1 MEELNVNQTEP
12 TNEVVQENDGQVEQ
26 PKVEETQTS
35 NESPVEGSTTDV
47 KPQEGIV
54 EPPKEENSTEG
65 QPMTSEEIQKRLDK
79 LKEYEV
85 KDNELNELR
94 NRLGSQAPQDNT
106 IFQARQQLAMV
117 ENLAQQEY
125 IKLCNEY
132 GVDYRPDMIDKSS
145 QVLKEK
151 DPQAYY
157 DLKYKLNNICDG
169 LEAKRNEVEGFVN
182 RYELNNAIERNRKIF
197 DTSPAVS
204 TVMDGLLKE
213 GFVTAANMDT
223 VIQNYMMPIM
233 REAYEAGRQSA
244 AQISPTS
251 PAKVLN
257 NSVITQQQATPLP
270 QKQQFTL
277 DEIASMDSATYKKYQ
292 AEIDKL
298 FLR

>member
-169 LEAKRNEVEGFVN
+169 LEAKRNEVEGFIN
-182 RYELNNAIERNRKIF
+182 RYELNNAFERNRKIF

-244 AQISPTS
+244 AQTPPS

>member
-1 MEELNVNQTEP
+1 MEELNVNKTEP

-35 NESPVEGSTTDV
+35 NESPVEDSTTDV

-54 EPPKEENSTEG
+54 EPPKEENPTEG

-79 LKEYEV
+79 SKEYEV

-244 AQISPTS
+244 AQTPPS

>member
-26 PKVEETQTS
+26 PKVEETQTL
-35 NESPVEGSTTDV
+35 NESPIEEPTTDV
-47 KPQEGIV
+47 KPQDGIV

-244 AQISPTS
+244 AQTPPS

>member
-12 TNEVVQENDGQVEQ
+12 TNEVVQENNGQVEQ
-26 PKVEETQTS
+26 PKVEETQTL
-35 NESPVEGSTTDV
+35 NESPVEASTTDV
-47 KPQEGIV
+47 KPQDGIV

-244 AQISPTS
+244 AQTPPS

>member
-26 PKVEETQTS
+26 PKVEETQTL

-47 KPQEGIV
+47 KPQDGIV

-157 DLKYKLNNICDG
+157 DLKYKLNNIC
-169 LEAKRNEVEGFVN
+169 EVEGFVN

-244 AQISPTS
+244 AQTPPS

>member
-35 NESPVEGSTTDV
+35 NESPVESSTTDV
-47 KPQEGIV
+47 KPQDGIV

-244 AQISPTS
+244 AQTPPS

>member
-26 PKVEETQTS
+26 PKVEENQTS
-35 NESPVEGSTTDV
+35 NESPVEDSTTDV

-169 LEAKRNEVEGFVN
+169 LEAKRNEVEGFIN
-182 RYELNNAIERNRKIF
+182 RYELNNAFERNRKIF

-244 AQISPTS
+244 AQTPPS

-270 QKQQFTL
+270 KKQQFTL

>member
-1 MEELNVNQTEP
+1 MEELNLNQTEP

-35 NESPVEGSTTDV
+35 NESPVEDSTTDV
-47 KPQEGIV
+47 KPQDGIV

-169 LEAKRNEVEGFVN
+169 LEAKRNEVEGFIN
-182 RYELNNAIERNRKIF
+182 RYELNNAFERNRKIF

-204 TVMDGLLKE
+204 NVMDGLLKE

-244 AQISPTS
+244 AQTPPS

>member
-1 MEELNVNQTEP
+1 MEELNANQTEP

-26 PKVEETQTS
+26 PKVEESQTL

-54 EPPKEENSTEG
+54 EPPKAENSTEG

-244 AQISPTS
+244 AQTPPS

>member
-12 TNEVVQENDGQVEQ
+12 TNEVVQENNGQVEQ
-26 PKVEETQTS
+26 PKVEENQTL
-35 NESPVEGSTTDV
+35 NESPVEDSTTDV

-244 AQISPTS
+244 AQTPPS

>member
-1 MEELNVNQTEP
+1 MEELNVNQTEQ

-35 NESPVEGSTTDV
+35 NESPVEDSTTDV

-244 AQISPTS
+244 AQTPPS

-257 NSVITQQQATPLP
+257 NSVITQQQSTPLP

>member
-12 TNEVVQENDGQVEQ
+12 TNEVVQENNGQVEQ
-26 PKVEETQTS
+26 PKVEENQTL
-35 NESPVEGSTTDV
+35 NESPVEDSTTDV
-47 KPQEGIV
+47 KPQDGIV
-54 EPPKEENSTEG
+54 EPKEKENSTEG

-94 NRLGSQAPQDNT
+94 NRLGSQSPQDNT

-145 QVLKEK
+145 QLLKEK

-244 AQISPTS
+244 AQTPPS

>member
-35 NESPVEGSTTDV
+35 NERPVEGSTTDV
-47 KPQEGIV
+47 KPQDGIV

-244 AQISPTS
+244 AQTPPS

>member
-26 PKVEETQTS
+26 PKVEENQTS
-35 NESPVEGSTTDV
+35 NESPVEGSTIDV
-47 KPQEGIV
+47 KPQDGIV
-54 EPPKEENSTEG
+54 EPPKVENSTEG

-244 AQISPTS
+244 AQTPPS

>member
-1 MEELNVNQTEP
+1 MEELNVNQTEQ

-26 PKVEETQTS
+26 PKVEETQTL
-35 NESPVEGSTTDV
+35 NESPVEDSTTDV
-47 KPQEGIV
+47 KPQDGIV
-54 EPPKEENSTEG
+54 EPKEKENSTEG

-244 AQISPTS
+244 AQTPPS

>member
-12 TNEVVQENDGQVEQ
+12 TNEVVQENNGQVEQ
-26 PKVEETQTS
+26 PKVEENQTL
-35 NESPVEGSTTDV
+35 NESPVEDSTTDV
-47 KPQEGIV
+47 KPQDGIV
-54 EPPKEENSTEG
+54 EPPNEENSTEG

-233 REAYEAGRQSA
+233 REAYEAGRQAA
-244 AQISPTS
+244 AQTPPS

>member
-26 PKVEETQTS
+26 PKVVETQTL
-35 NESPVEGSTTDV
+35 NESSVKDSTTNV
-47 KPQEGIV
+47 KPQDGIV

-182 RYELNNAIERNRKIF
+182 RYELNNAIERNREIF

-204 TVMDGLLKE
+204 AVMDGLLKE

-244 AQISPTS
+244 AQTPPS

>member
-1 MEELNVNQTEP
+1 MEELNVNQTEQ

-26 PKVEETQTS
+26 PKVEESQTS

-47 KPQEGIV
+47 KPQDGIV

-244 AQISPTS
+244 AQTLPS

>member
-26 PKVEETQTS
+26 PKVEENQTS
-35 NESPVEGSTTDV
+35 NESPVEDSTTDV

-85 KDNELNELR
+85 KYNELNELR

-169 LEAKRNEVEGFVN
+169 LEAKRNEVEGFIN
-182 RYELNNAIERNRKIF
+182 RYELNNAFERNRKIF

-204 TVMDGLLKE
+204 NVMDGLLKE

-244 AQISPTS
+244 AQTPPS

-270 QKQQFTL
+270 KKQQFTL

>member
-1 MEELNVNQTEP
+1 MEELNVNQTEQ

-26 PKVEETQTS
+26 PKVVETQTL
-35 NESPVEGSTTDV
+35 NESPVEGSTTDD
-47 KPQEGIV
+47 KPQDGIV
-54 EPPKEENSTEG
+54 EPPKEENPTEG
-65 QPMTSEEIQKRLDK
+65 QPMTSEESQKRLDK

-233 REAYEAGRQSA
+233 REAYEAGRQAA
-244 AQISPTS
+244 AQTPPS

>member
-35 NESPVEGSTTDV
+35 NESPVEDSTTDV
-47 KPQEGIV
+47 KPQDGIV

-244 AQISPTS
+244 AQTPPS

>member
-12 TNEVVQENDGQVEQ
+12 TNEVVQENNGQVEQ

-35 NESPVEGSTTDV
+35 NESPVEDSTTDV
-47 KPQEGIV
+47 KPQDGIV

-244 AQISPTS
+244 AQTPPS

>member
-26 PKVEETQTS
+26 PKVEETQTL

-47 KPQEGIV
+47 KPQDGIV

-197 DTSPAVS
+197 DTSPAVT

-213 GFVTAANMDT
+213 GFVTATNMDT

-244 AQISPTS
+244 AQTPPS

-270 QKQQFTL
+270 QNQQFTL

>member
-12 TNEVVQENDGQVEQ
+12 TNEVVQENNGQVEQ
-26 PKVEETQTS
+26 PKVEENQTL
-35 NESPVEGSTTDV
+35 NESPVEDSTTDV
-47 KPQEGIV
+47 KPQDGIV

-233 REAYEAGRQSA
+233 REAYEAGRQAA
-244 AQISPTS
+244 AQTPPS

>member
-26 PKVEETQTS
+26 PKVEETQTL

-47 KPQEGIV
+47 KPQDGIV

-244 AQISPTS
+244 AQTPPS

>member
-26 PKVEETQTS
+26 PKVEENQTS

-47 KPQEGIV
+47 KPQDGIV

-244 AQISPTS
+244 AQTPPS

>member
-1 MEELNVNQTEP
+1 MEELNVNQTEQ

-35 NESPVEGSTTDV
+35 NESPVEDSTTDV

-244 AQISPTS
+244 AQTPPS

>member
-26 PKVEETQTS
+26 PKVEETQTL

-47 KPQEGIV
+47 KPQDGIV

-244 AQISPTS
+244 AQTPPS

-292 AEIDKL
+292 AEIDRL

>member
-35 NESPVEGSTTDV
+35 NESPVEDSTTDV

-54 EPPKEENSTEG
+54 EPKEKENSTEG

-169 LEAKRNEVEGFVN
+169 LEAKRNEVEGFIN
-182 RYELNNAIERNRKIF
+182 RYELNNAFERNRKIF

-244 AQISPTS
+244 AQTPPS

>member
-35 NESPVEGSTTDV
+35 NESPVEDSTTDV
-47 KPQEGIV
+47 KPQDGIV

-94 NRLGSQAPQDNT
+94 NRLGSQAPQDNI

-244 AQISPTS
+244 AQTPPS

>member
-35 NESPVEGSTTDV
+35 NESPVEDSTTDV
-47 KPQEGIV
+47 KPQDGIV
-54 EPPKEENSTEG
+54 EPPKEENSVEG

-169 LEAKRNEVEGFVN
+169 LEAKRNEVEGFIN
-182 RYELNNAIERNRKIF
+182 RYELNNAFERNRKIF

-204 TVMDGLLKE
+204 NVMDGLLKE

-244 AQISPTS
+244 AQTPPS

>member
-35 NESPVEGSTTDV
+35 NESPVEDSTTDV

-233 REAYEAGRQSA
+233 REAYEAGRQAA
-244 AQISPTS
+244 AQTPPS

>member
-35 NESPVEGSTTDV
+35 NESPVETPTTDV

-54 EPPKEENSTEG
+54 EPPKQENSTEG

-244 AQISPTS
+244 AQTPPS

>member
-35 NESPVEGSTTDV
+35 NETPVEGSTTDV

-244 AQISPTS
+244 AQTPPS

>member
-1 MEELNVNQTEP
+1 MEELNVNQTEQ

-35 NESPVEGSTTDV
+35 NESPVEDSTTDV
-47 KPQEGIV
+47 KPQDGIV
-54 EPPKEENSTEG
+54 EPKEKENSTEG

-244 AQISPTS
+244 AQTPPS

>member
-35 NESPVEGSTTDV
+35 NESPVEGSITDV

-54 EPPKEENSTEG
+54 EPPKEENPTEG

-244 AQISPTS
+244 AQTPPS

-277 DEIASMDSATYKKYQ
+277 DEIASMDNATYKKYQ

>member
-26 PKVEETQTS
+26 PKVEETQTL
-35 NESPVEGSTTDV
+35 NESPVEDSTTDV

-65 QPMTSEEIQKRLDK
+65 QPMTFEEIQKRLDK

-244 AQISPTS
+244 AQTPPS

>member
-1 MEELNVNQTEP
+1 MEELNVNQTEQ

-244 AQISPTS
+244 AQTPPS
-251 PAKVLN
+251 PAKILN

>member
-1 MEELNVNQTEP
+1 MEELNVNQTEQ

-35 NESPVEGSTTDV
+35 NESPVEGSTSDV

-244 AQISPTS
+244 AQTPPS

>member
-35 NESPVEGSTTDV
+35 NESPVEDSTTDV

-54 EPPKEENSTEG
+54 EPPKEENSVEG

-244 AQISPTS
+244 AQTPPS